1 MTGYFPKSS
10 MAYRVLNQRAVSLT
24 YGQRALTIG
33 ATHPR
38 LFQGTAQSTMSRD
51 LPFTRLAL
59 TARLFETVFLGT
71 KAEADR
77 ALAFTR
83 KRHDTVNG
91 TIEESAGPR
100 HPAGAPYDAYD
111 PGLMWWTAAFTLD
124 AVEVQHDRLVRRL
137 EDRERQA
144 LFEDF
149 VTWAELFGMP
159 SSAAPRDYADFRA
172 RFDGF
177 LASDEPYV
185 TEEAKLVGQ
194 YLSGGRVPNPA
205 PLPVRPVF
213 STLHTIVIGGLPPKV
228 RDLFELEWS
237 LIDEARYQAVTLA
250 SRTAHQR
257 LPFFSASPLMRG
269 PAREF
274 YKVVARGEQ
283 RVVRHG
289 RVSMPGVSD
298 RAS

>member
-1 MTGYFPKSS
+1 MGYR
-10 MAYRVLNQRAVSLT
+10 ALNQRAVSLT

-38 LFQGTAQSTMSRD
+38 LFQGTAQSTASRN
-51 LPFTRLAL
+51 LPLTRLAL
-59 TARLFETVFLGT
+59 TARLFETVFLGD

-77 ALAFTR
+77 ALAFTAT
-83 KRHDTVNG
+83 RHATVNG
-91 TIEESAGPR
+91 TIDEDAGPQ

-124 AVEVQHDRLVRRL
+124 AVEVQHDHLVRRL
-137 EDRERQA
+137 KDRERQA

-159 SSAAPRDYADFRA
+159 RSAAPSDYADFRA
-172 RFDGF
+172 GFDGF
-177 LASDEPYV
+177 LASDEPFV

-194 YLSGGRVPNPA
+194 YLSGAKVPNPA
-205 PLPVRPVF
+205 PLPARPVL
-213 STLHTIVIGGLPPKV
+213 SAIHTVVIGGLSAKI
-228 RDLFELEWS
+228 RDLFDLEWS
-237 LIDEARYQAVTLA
+237 VLDEARFQSIALA

-257 LPFFSASPLMRG
+257 VPFFSASPLMRG
-269 PAREF
+269 RAQEF
-274 YKVVARGEQ
+274 YKIVARGEQ
-283 RVVRHG
+283 HVVRRG
-289 RVSMPGVSD
+289 RASMPGVSD